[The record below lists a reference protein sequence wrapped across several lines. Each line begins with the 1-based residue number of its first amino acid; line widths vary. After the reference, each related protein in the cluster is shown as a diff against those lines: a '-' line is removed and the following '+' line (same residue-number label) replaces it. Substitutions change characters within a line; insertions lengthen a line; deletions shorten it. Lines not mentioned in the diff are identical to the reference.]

1 LSCRI
6 RVESL
11 NGSAGREAASRGRPA
26 NHVAAAYH
34 GELVVL
40 AHLCAAGSNNNQQR
54 ALSNQNGAAL
64 AAPFDS
70 RS

>member
-40 AHLCAAGSNNNQQR
+40 AHL
-54 ALSNQNGAAL
+54 
-64 AAPFDS
+64 
-70 RS
+70 